1 MVPHGYR
8 HAASVIMTIDNPVSA
23 NLNATEPVTG
33 GEAEGNCVAAKRG
46 GKQPDAKE
54 QSQTEV
60 NSIRCS
66 RTASLLA
73 NGEACAK
80 HNLSLWHPPVNV
92 EQGVLG
98 YGWSG
103 NVAKDVYVNG
113 ESCTGRQRAIARAV
127 QQSEPSYEQGSP
139 VTRME
144 QREAGK

>member
-1 MVPHGYR
+1 MNIY
-8 HAASVIMTIDNPVSA
+8 NPVSA

-33 GEAEGNCVAAKRG
+33 GEAEGNCVAVRRG

-54 QSQTEV
+54 QSQTDV

-80 HNLSLWHPPVNV
+80 HNPCLWHPPVKV
-92 EQGVLG
+92 ERGVLG

-103 NVAKDVYVNG
+103 NVLKEVYVNG
-113 ESCTGRQRAIARAV
+113 ESCTGRRWAIARPV
-127 QQSEPSYEQGSP
+127 QQSEPSYERGSP

>member
-1 MVPHGYR
+1 MIIY
-8 HAASVIMTIDNPVSA
+8 NPVSA

-33 GEAEGNCVAAKRG
+33 GEAEGNCVVARRG
-46 GKQPDAKE
+46 GKQPEAKE
-54 QSQTEV
+54 QSQTDV

-80 HNLSLWHPPVNV
+80 HNPSLWHPPVNV
-92 EQGVLG
+92 ERGVLG

-103 NVAKDVYVNG
+103 NVPKEVYVNG
-113 ESCTGRQRAIARAV
+113 ESCMGRQRIGIRAM
-127 QQSEPSYEQGSP
+127 QQSEPSYELGSP